1 MAYKDYYKILGVE
14 KNASTDDIKKAFRK
28 GAVKYHPDKNP
39 NNKAAED
46 KFKEIN
52 EAQEVLSNPD
62 KRKRYDEF
70 GENWQYMQQNG
81 DNRQRQQQSNGGGQQ
96 YNFTADDFADDDH
109 FKDVFEKFFGG
120 GGRGGGAQGFGNQR
134 FTTNRPERG
143 GDFEAELQVL
153 LVDAF
158 HGVKRLLTL
167 ENEQINVTLKRGI
180 RDGQK
185 IRLPEKGGRGVNGGK
200 NGDLFIT
207 IRLVRDPFIE
217 RNGDDLYQNLNVSV
231 YVALLGGKVLLTGFH
246 GEKNITIK
254 EGTDNGSTLKLR
266 GLGMPKYENPMEF
279 GDLYVKINIT
289 LPKNLT
295 EREKEL
301 FKELAEMR
309 EKQAA

>member
-14 KNASTDDIKKAFRK
+14 KTASTDDIKKAFRK

-39 NNKAAED
+39 NNKAAEE

-70 GENWQYMQQNG
+70 GENWEYMQKTG
-81 DNRQRQQQSNGGGQQ
+81 DNRQRQQQSNRGGQQ

-120 GGRGGGAQGFGNQR
+120 GARGFDNQH
-134 FTTNRPERG
+134 FTTNRAAKG
-143 GDFEAELQVL
+143 SDFEAELQIL

-167 ENEQINVTLKRGI
+167 DTQQINVTLKRGI

-185 IRLPEKGGRGVNGGK
+185 IRLPEKGGRGMNGGK

-231 YVALLGGKVLLTGFH
+231 YVALLGGKVLLKTFH

-266 GLGMPKYENPMEF
+266 GLGMPKYENPTEF

-295 EREKEL
+295 KREKEL